1 MSEAVLSSS
10 RSIFDAKS
18 ETILVNG
25 LEQMTKAC
33 DAITKQNEI
42 LNNDILK
49 LKSKLRRY
57 QEKELANLEDKE

>member
-1 MSEAVLSSS
+1 MSEAILTNST
-10 RSIFDAKS
+10 IFNEKS

-49 LKSKLRRY
+49 LKSKLRRL
-57 QEKELANLEDKE
+57 QDKELANLEDKE

>member
-1 MSEAVLSSS
+1 MSEAVLTNST
-10 RSIFDAKS
+10 IFNEKS

-49 LKSKLRRY
+49 LKAKLRRL
-57 QEKELANLEDKE
+57 QDKEIANLEDKE

>member
-10 RSIFDAKS
+10 TSIFDAKS

-49 LKSKLRRY
+49 LKSKLRR
-57 QEKELANLEDKE
+57 

>member
-1 MSEAVLSSS
+1 MSEAILTNSN
-10 RSIFDAKS
+10 IFNEKS

-42 LNNDILK
+42 LNGDILK
-49 LKSKLRRY
+49 LKSKLRRL
-57 QEKELANLEDKE
+57 QDKELSNLEDKE

>member
-1 MSEAVLSSS
+1 MSEAVLTNST
-10 RSIFDAKS
+10 IFNEKS

-49 LKSKLRRY
+49 LKSKLRRL
-57 QEKELANLEDKE
+57 QDKELANLEDKE

>member
-1 MSEAVLSSS
+1 MSEAVLTNS
-10 RSIFDAKS
+10 SIFNEKS

-49 LKSKLRRY
+49 LKAKLRRL
-57 QEKELANLEDKE
+57 QDKEIANLEDKE

>member
-1 MSEAVLSSS
+1 MSEAVLTNSN
-10 RSIFDAKS
+10 IFNQKS

-49 LKSKLRRY
+49 LKSKLRRL
-57 QEKELANLEDKE
+57 QEKELSNLEDKE

>member
-1 MSEAVLSSS
+1 MSEAVLTNS
-10 RSIFDAKS
+10 SIFNEKS

-49 LKSKLRRY
+49 LKSKLRRL
-57 QEKELANLEDKE
+57 QDKELANLEDKE

>member
-1 MSEAVLSSS
+1 MSEAVLTNS
-10 RSIFDAKS
+10 SIFNEKS

-49 LKSKLRRY
+49 LKSKLRRL
-57 QEKELANLEDKE
+57 QDKELSNLEDKE

>member
-1 MSEAVLSSS
+1 MSEAILTNSN
-10 RSIFDAKS
+10 IFNEKS

-42 LNNDILK
+42 LNSDILK
-49 LKSKLRRY
+49 LKSKLRRL
-57 QEKELANLEDKE
+57 QDKELSNLEDKE

>member
-1 MSEAVLSSS
+1 MSEAVLTNS
-10 RSIFDAKS
+10 SIFNQKS

-49 LKSKLRRY
+49 LKSKLRRL
-57 QEKELANLEDKE
+57 QDKELSNLEDKE

>member
-1 MSEAVLSSS
+1 MSEAVLTNST
-10 RSIFDAKS
+10 IFNKKP

-49 LKSKLRRY
+49 LKSKLRRL
-57 QEKELANLEDKE
+57 QDKELANLEDKE

>member
-1 MSEAVLSSS
+1 MSEAVLTNS
-10 RSIFDAKS
+10 SIFNEKS

-49 LKSKLRRY
+49 LKSKLRRL
-57 QEKELANLEDKE
+57 QEKELSNLEDKE

>member
-1 MSEAVLSSS
+1 MSEAVLTNSN
-10 RSIFDAKS
+10 IFNAKS

-49 LKSKLRRY
+49 LKSKLRRL
-57 QEKELANLEDKE
+57 QDKELSNLEDKE

>member
-1 MSEAVLSSS
+1 MSEAVLTNST
-10 RSIFDAKS
+10 IFNEKS

-49 LKSKLRRY
+49 LKSKLRRL
-57 QEKELANLEDKE
+57 QDKELSNLEDKE

>member
-1 MSEAVLSSS
+1 MSEAVLTNSN
-10 RSIFDAKS
+10 IFNQKS

-49 LKSKLRRY
+49 LKSKLRRL
-57 QEKELANLEDKE
+57 QDKEIANLEDKE